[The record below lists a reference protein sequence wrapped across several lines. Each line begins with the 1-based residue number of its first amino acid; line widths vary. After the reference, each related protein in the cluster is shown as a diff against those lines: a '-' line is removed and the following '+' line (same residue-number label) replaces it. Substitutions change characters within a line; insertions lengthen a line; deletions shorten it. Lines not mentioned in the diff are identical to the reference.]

1 MEGQHPDLESIDV
14 HEFVKYIM
22 RKNVPRGVFHLY
34 DNAYYYVDLP
44 HEGSISAKYHAA
56 LNELNLAQDILASTD
71 GLEEREMRDLARHL
85 KKAVKKK

>member
-1 MEGQHPDLESIDV
+1 MEGQHPDIESMNL
-14 HEFVKYIM
+14 HEFTKYPV
-22 RKNVPRGVFHLY
+22 RRNAPRGIFHLY
-34 DNAYYYVDLP
+34 DSAYYYIDLP

-71 GLEEREMRDLARHL
+71 GLEEREMHDLARHL